1 MITFMYFFGYL
12 FDQLLVNFIGMVLI
26 LYSFII
32 PVTPMYKTKRPAD
45 LIVHISRILFAII
58 LPFLNFFY
66 FLFNSGD
73 WATGEGIAAPE
84 HFSTFIWVQAGLI
97 VLPELVF
104 FILSKVNITRVWWY
118 VLYPALLIGLWVWM
132 F

>member
-12 FDQLLVNFIGMVLI
+12 FDQLLVNFIGFIMI

-32 PVTPMYKTKRPAD
+32 PVTPLYKNKLPAD
-45 LIVHISRILFAII
+45 LIVHISRILFSII

-73 WATGEGIAAPE
+73 WATGNGIIAPE
-84 HFSTFIWVQAGLI
+84 HFYTFIWIQAGLM

-118 VLYPALLIGLWVWM
+118 VLYPVLLIGLWIWM

>member
-12 FDQLLVNFIGMVLI
+12 FDQLLVNFIGFIMI
-26 LYSFII
+26 LYSFIM
-32 PVTPMYKTKRPAD
+32 PVTPLYKNKRAAD

-73 WATGEGIAAPE
+73 WATGNGIIAPE
-84 HFSTFIWVQAGLI
+84 HFYAFIWIQAGLM

-118 VLYPALLIGLWVWM
+118 VLYPVLLIGLWVWM

>member
-12 FDQLLVNFIGMVLI
+12 FDQLLVNFIGFIMI
-26 LYSFII
+26 LYSFIM
-32 PVTPMYKTKRPAD
+32 PVTPLYKNKRPAD

-73 WATGEGIAAPE
+73 WATGNGIIAPE
-84 HFSTFIWVQAGLI
+84 HFFMFIWIQAGLI

-118 VLYPALLIGLWVWM
+118 VMYPVLLIGLWIWM

>member
-12 FDQLLVNFIGMVLI
+12 FDQLLVNFIGFVLI
-26 LYSFII
+26 LYSFIM
-32 PVTPMYKTKRPAD
+32 PVTPLYKNKRPAD
-45 LIVHISRILFAII
+45 LIVHISRILFAIL

-73 WATGEGIAAPE
+73 WSTGNGIIAPE
-84 HFSTFIWVQAGLI
+84 HFYTFIWIQAGLM

-104 FILSKVNITRVWWY
+104 FILSKVKITRVWWY
-118 VLYPALLIGLWVWM
+118 VLYPVLLIGLWFWM